1 MSKWANCSFFWA
13 NRSFAHFF
21 ANKQEFAQKTDE
33 RIPNPDVH
41 CTVWYSILLLTE
53 ILEYAWH
60 RGEGN
65 LEPVGAVIFYPWS
78 RTLLYLSLSTF
89 LFLKVVANENG
100 FNCPCYDSTKAHARC
115 CAVVLCSVVCCCAV
129 LYSVLLCCVVRC
141 AVVLYSVLLCC
152 CVVCC
157 IVLLCC
163 CSE

>member
-1 MSKWANCSFFWA
+1 MSKSLRPLTNNKRWEQIAQVAHQKWVTLSKSLRLLTKNEQMSELLFFLA

-65 LEPVGAVIFYPWS
+65 LEPVGAVIF
-78 RTLLYLSLSTF
+78 LSLVTYSTCHLVPF
-89 LFLKVVANENG
+89 YFLK
-100 FNCPCYDSTKAHARC
+100 
-115 CAVVLCSVVCCCAV
+115 L
-129 LYSVLLCCVVRC
+129 
-141 AVVLYSVLLCC
+141 
-152 CVVCC
+152 
-157 IVLLCC
+157 
-163 CSE
+163 

>member
-1 MSKWANCSFFWA
+1 MSKSLRPLTNNKRWEQIAQVAHQKWVTLSKSLRLLTKIEQMSELLFFLA

-65 LEPVGAVIFYPWS
+65 LEPVGAVIF
-78 RTLLYLSLSTF
+78 LSLVTYSTCHLVPF
-89 LFLKVVANENG
+89 YFLK
-100 FNCPCYDSTKAHARC
+100 
-115 CAVVLCSVVCCCAV
+115 L
-129 LYSVLLCCVVRC
+129 
-141 AVVLYSVLLCC
+141 
-152 CVVCC
+152 
-157 IVLLCC
+157 
-163 CSE
+163 